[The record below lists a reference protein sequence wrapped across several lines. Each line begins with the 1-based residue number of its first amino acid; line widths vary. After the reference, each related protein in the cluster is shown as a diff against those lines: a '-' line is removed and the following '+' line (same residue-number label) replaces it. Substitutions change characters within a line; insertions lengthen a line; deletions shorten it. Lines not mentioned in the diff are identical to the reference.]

1 MIPRAAAASA
11 ASSAS
16 AASAAWERRF
26 SPPPELNCPITRA
39 LMSAPVLAGDGYTYE
54 RAAIAY
60 WLSLGG
66 GARSPVTNAPL
77 PISALVPNLTVLTM
91 TNTYKQRVGQE
102 LCRLARVLGA
112 GGIVAHRGRAGN
124 DGRSG
129 GGGRGGGRG

>member
-54 RAAIAY
+54 RAAIAR
-60 WLSLGG
+60 WLGARDSSPKTNTRLAHRELVPNHALRALIDAWRARQPHAPAAADGG
-66 GARSPVTNAPL
+66 GA
-77 PISALVPNLTVLTM
+77 
-91 TNTYKQRVGQE
+91 
-102 LCRLARVLGA
+102 GA
-112 GGIVAHRGRAGN
+112 
-124 DGRSG
+124 SS
-129 GGGRGGGRG
+129 